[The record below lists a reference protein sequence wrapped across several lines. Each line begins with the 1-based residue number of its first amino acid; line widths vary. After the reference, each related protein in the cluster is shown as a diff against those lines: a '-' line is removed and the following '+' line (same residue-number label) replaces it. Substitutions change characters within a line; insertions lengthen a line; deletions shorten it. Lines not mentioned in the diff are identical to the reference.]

1 MDRRLTPRFVRWRGG
16 SAFEE
21 WQKGRTREA
30 APQSLPGWI
39 LIESTKGST
48 GAGSN
53 LDQLR
58 KSTPADEPLHIRGY
72 FDLRD
77 ALTEP
82 GCPICARVLR
92 AGRDAMAP
100 LLVNGSPETGGRQHG
115 TTLRPLCNAHA
126 WSIQQILQRPVGLAQ
141 SYEAFL
147 HVRIETLRRTMA
159 PRNNSSRIR
168 WPGWMRRW
176 GDLAMDWLP
185 RWRRFRRCP
194 ACRAAGAVE
203 RRDLGLLLDLITDM
217 EFARAYEDS
226 GGLCL
231 PHLELIQRLAPDH
244 PNLSRLLQANIPM
257 VKRLH
262 AEVQDFIRRA
272 KAPLLT
278 LTQEEQ
284 NATWARLLEWTAGK
298 PGVFGPERTL
308 AAETDS
314 WRFGGAR
321 AQARRARMAS
331 QSVAADGHGRQLDED
346 ERLSLENA
354 KLQRRLIEISR
365 EWAEESARRAALQ
378 FQVHKLTEDVKVL
391 ELNLAGARGEAKA
404 GDVQAARLRQ
414 EIQALR
420 EEIERL
426 SAQQED
432 RKSTRLNSSHQLI
445 SYAVFC

>member
-1 MDRRLTPRFVRWRGG
+1 M
-16 SAFEE
+16 
-21 WQKGRTREA
+21 
-30 APQSLPGWI
+30 
-39 LIESTKGST
+39 

-53 LDQLR
+53 LDRLHN
-58 KSTPADEPLHIRGY
+58 STPADESPHIRGY

-77 ALTEP
+77 ALAES

-92 AGRDAMAP
+92 AGRDALAP
-100 LLVNGSPETGGRQHG
+100 LLVDGSPETGGRKHV
-115 TTLRPLCNAHA
+115 TVLRPLCNAHA
-126 WSIQQILQRPVGLAQ
+126 WSIHQIPQRPVGLAQ
-141 SYEAFL
+141 AYEAFL
-147 HVRIETLRRTMA
+147 HGRIETLQRAMA
-159 PRNNSSRIR
+159 RPDIASRLR
-168 WPGWMRRW
+168 WPGWMRGW
-176 GDLAMDWLP
+176 GELALDWLP
-185 RWRRFRRCP
+185 RRRRFRRCP

-217 EFARAYEDS
+217 EFARAYEGS

-231 PHLELIQRLAPDH
+231 PHLDLIQRLAPDH

-272 KAPLLT
+272 KARLAT

-298 PGVFGPERTL
+298 TGVFGPERDL
-308 AAETDS
+308 AAETDG
-314 WRFGGAR
+314 RMTRGLRVQRRRVRKAAR
-321 AQARRARMAS
+321 SLGEDGPDDQA
-331 QSVAADGHGRQLDED
+331 DEV

-354 KLQRRLIEISR
+354 KLQRRLVEVSR

-378 FQVHKLTEDVKVL
+378 FQVHKLSEDVKVL

-404 GDVQAARLRQ
+404 GDVHADRLRQ

-426 SAQQED
+426 RAQQE
-432 RKSTRLNSSHQLI
+432 S
-445 SYAVFC
+445 